1 MSWKQDLNLYVF
13 WWFMIS
19 RSTILLFHA
28 AAASAALPGRLQDGS
43 WDHGQ
48 GQGKGSRPLAPNPV
62 FDCVFFHSF
71 RCNQFNKTL
80 SWWWNALLNFQ
91 NLSCVFLMIWRF
103 SANFSPLKNA
113 GRMRIRAFW
122 MLSRIWFAEHFGLWP
137 ACGYLE
143 IAPSSRCQGN
153 CTAHWLC
160 LFLQVWRGLDRLPLS
175 LWLQGRSKTWWRS
188 WPLQCSTESQERLCK
203 KYGSVPST
211 KEEQY
216 IKICGRFPQEMRKKA
231 MKTLVSVANYIA
243 EMDQRNIEKGIP
255 N

>member
-1 MSWKQDLNLYVF
+1 MICRCLGNKTSIFMFFNDSWFLEAPF
-13 WWFMIS
+13 FS
-19 RSTILLFHA
+19 ST
-28 AAASAALPGRLQDGS
+28 LQLHQLRCQEGS
-43 WDHGQ
+43 KMVPEIMAKAKE
-48 GQGKGSRPLAPNPV
+48 KGVAPWHQIPSSIA
-62 FDCVFFHSF
+62 FFHSF

-80 SWWWNALLNFQ
+80 SWWWN
-91 NLSCVFLMIWRF
+91 RPT
-103 SANFSPLKNA
+103 FSPLKNA

-160 LFLQVWRGLDRLPLS
+160 LFLEVWRGLDRLPLS

>member
-103 SANFSPLKNA
+103 SANFFTSKKRGQDANSCLLDA
-113 GRMRIRAFW
+113 FSYLVCRALW
-122 MLSRIWFAEHFGLWP
+122 LVTGLWLFGDCAKQP
-137 ACGYLE
+137 LPRKLYCPLTLFVP
-143 IAPSSRCQGN
+143 PSM
-153 CTAHWLC
+153 A
-160 LFLQVWRGLDRLPLS
+160 GL
-175 LWLQGRSKTWWRS
+175 
-188 WPLQCSTESQERLCK
+188 
-203 KYGSVPST
+203 GSVAALT
-211 KEEQY
+211 
-216 IKICGRFPQEMRKKA
+216 
-231 MKTLVSVANYIA
+231 VAAREIQD
-243 EMDQRNIEKGIP
+243 MMT
-255 N
+255 